1 MPSGAPTLCLYSSC
15 LRGCSCRS
23 SVKRK
28 CTLERGF
35 VHQGLGVCL
44 SAACCDSDSL
54 LSQAKRSCQ
63 SRPRCGGTGGSGE
76 VVHHEAWMLGML
88 CYSQRN
94 GKRSLSWASAKQKF
108 SRLNFKDKASLK
120 QSLNTRCMKLPLT
133 EGLRELKHTPS
144 TYNLDKGFHLEAKR
158 TNLWHVGDFDSHSGK
173 HTNLFFF

>member
-1 MPSGAPTLCLYSSC
+1 MYIRAWICSPGAWSVPIRGL
-15 LRGCSCRS
+15 LRQRFFAVTGHAQ
-23 SVKRK
+23 
-28 CTLERGF
+28 LPEP
-35 VHQGLGVCL
+35 
-44 SAACCDSDSL
+44 A
-54 LSQAKRSCQ
+54 
-63 SRPRCGGTGGSGE
+63 RCGGKGGSGE

-108 SRLNFKDKASLK
+108 SHLNFKDKAPLK
-120 QSLNTRCMKLPLT
+120 QSLNTHCVKLPLT

-173 HTNLFFF
+173 HTNLFFFF

>member
-1 MPSGAPTLCLYSSC
+1 MPIRGL
-15 LRGCSCRS
+15 LRQRFFAVTGHAQ
-23 SVKRK
+23 
-28 CTLERGF
+28 LPEP
-35 VHQGLGVCL
+35 
-44 SAACCDSDSL
+44 A
-54 LSQAKRSCQ
+54 
-63 SRPRCGGTGGSGE
+63 RCGGKGGSGE

-120 QSLNTRCMKLPLT
+120 QSLNTHCVKLPLT

-173 HTNLFFF
+173 HTNLFFFLNTKCEISLKKVKIEVSNLRCIIQLLILAPCVGAALT